1 MIAASTMKASLNSA
15 CGANSARAA
24 PAATPA
30 TIGTIQ
36 MRSTSGSTAPR
47 ARCAW

>member
-1 MIAASTMKASLNSA
+1 MIPASTMKAILNTA
-15 CGANSARAA
+15 CGATVAISA
-24 PAATPA
+24 PSATPA

-47 ARCAW
+47 ARCAM